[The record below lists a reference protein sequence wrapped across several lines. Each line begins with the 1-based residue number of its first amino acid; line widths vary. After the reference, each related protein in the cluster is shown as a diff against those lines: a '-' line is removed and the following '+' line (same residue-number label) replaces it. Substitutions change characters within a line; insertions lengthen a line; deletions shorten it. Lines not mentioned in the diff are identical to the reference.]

1 MFDRTR
7 LPAGSSRAEPPPT
20 AASRDP
26 LAETRAARERG
37 APTVKAHELLAP
49 EELGLPRYANP
60 PGEAARHIVR
70 VRPETLKNLKAA
82 QLAHQ
87 VVQST
92 FVAGAGNQK
101 LDVLASGGESWARRK
116 IGTAA
121 APGGSLQDHLTRV
134 QVAQGG
140 HCTEHAA
147 LALATLAQMD
157 ITAPIVR
164 IYEDSPRV
172 DHAYTIIGDPRD
184 RRWGDET
191 VVVDPWVCV
200 PSASTLA
207 QTAHVDARTGLTWS
221 LHPLTSTGVPVDGSL
236 PSRPLPQAAIDA
248 ARDIRPMD
256 TDEVNR
262 RLPGTPAMTGVGPA
276 PVGEALVS
284 HIGTLHKMRLFDV
297 RTNTDPSTLYSDGTD
312 TLSMDDVPQET
323 VDRLRNGAAEMARL
337 RREGK
342 PW

>member
-7 LPAGSSRAEPPPT
+7 LSAGSSRAADPPR

-26 LAETRAARERG
+26 LAETRVARERG
-37 APTVKAHELLAP
+37 DPTVKAHELLAP
-49 EELGLPRYANP
+49 EELGLTRYANP
-60 PGEAARHIVR
+60 PGEAPRHVVR
-70 VRPETLKNLKAA
+70 VRPETLKHLKAA

-92 FVAGAGNQK
+92 FVAGAGNQV

-121 APGGSLQDHLTRV
+121 APESSLQDHLTRV

-140 HCTEHAA
+140 HCTEQAA
-147 LALATLAQMD
+147 MTLATLAQMD

-184 RRWGDET
+184 PRWGEQT

-207 QTAHVDARTGLTWS
+207 QTAPVDARTGLTWS
-221 LHPLTSTGVPVDGSL
+221 LHPLTSTGFPVDV
-236 PSRPLPQAAIDA
+236 
-248 ARDIRPMD
+248 IRPMD

-262 RLPGTPAMTGVGPA
+262 RLPGTPAMRGVGAA

-297 RTNTDPSTLYSDGTD
+297 RTGTDPSTLYTDGTE
-312 TLSMDDVPQET
+312 TVSMDDVPQET
-323 VDRLRNGAAEMARL
+323 VDRLRQGAAEMARL
-337 RREGK
+337 RSERK